1 MFRKII
7 LLGITAV
14 LLSGCASTVKIE
26 KGGLPGPNHMIIA
39 NLPSNG
45 IRLNIGLVHHFRV
58 EEGKEYLETFEY
70 LNPSIE
76 EHRITCGNTKE
87 IILNIDIFNEPKNH
101 YQLWVYQELYAFN
114 KTKTFKNSE
123 IIYKGTLSFKE
134 VVINLPVHIGSW
146 GKTYFELRDEKGNIM
161 YQSPLIKY
169 IMHSSDVI

>member
-76 EHRITCGNTKE
+76 EHRITCGNTKRSYLILIFSTSRK
-87 IILNIDIFNEPKNH
+87 IIISFGYIRNF
-101 YQLWVYQELYAFN
+101 
-114 KTKTFKNSE
+114 
-123 IIYKGTLSFKE
+123 TLSIKQRH
-134 VVINLPVHIGSW
+134 L
-146 GKTYFELRDEKGNIM
+146 KTLR
-161 YQSPLIKY
+161 
-169 IMHSSDVI
+169 